1 MSNRLY
7 SNKNM
12 NKPFWYKTPHSLEWN
27 PHDDTVGWG
36 AWKKETKKNYPIQ
49 YFFREDF
56 TRFFRIRWIRL
67 KELKYRIQCFFF
79 PKHPE
84 IRKAIPRT
92 WTDISNLVVD
102 LNFAMILSFKKEA
115 DESWVDWNGTEEH
128 RKFKNWLD
136 AAADWIQKTRPEL
149 EKQRDNSYPPPAEL
163 KGKSYD
169 ELYGEVNRVEKLIND
184 TDTTIIKQMI
194 EYRDYMWT

>member
-1 MSNRLY
+1 MK
-7 SNKNM
+7 NK
-12 NKPFWYKTPHSLEWN
+12 FWYDVPSSLTWE
-27 PHDDTVGWG
+27 D
-36 AWKKETKKNYPIQ
+36 WKKWRKDTRAAYPLQYWLRETMPKW
-49 YFFREDF
+49 FRSHIWWDLRDLYWKVY
-56 TRFFRIRWIRL
+56 RFFNPCH
-67 KELKYRIQCFFF
+67 KD
-79 PKHPE
+79 
-84 IRKAIPRT
+84 IRKAIPHH
-92 WTDISNLVVD
+92 WADITSLIIDV
-102 LNFAMILSFKKEA
+102 NFAIILSFKKEA

-136 AAADWIQKTRPEL
+136 AAADWIQKARPEL
-149 EKQRDNSYPPPAEL
+149 EKQRDNSYPPHPLPAEL